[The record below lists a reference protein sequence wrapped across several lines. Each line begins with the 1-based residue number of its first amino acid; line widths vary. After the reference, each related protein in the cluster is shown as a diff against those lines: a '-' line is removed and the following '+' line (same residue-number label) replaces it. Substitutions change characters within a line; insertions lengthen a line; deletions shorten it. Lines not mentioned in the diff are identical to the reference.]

1 MCRRE
6 MSTRKTQVSFPRMAR
21 LLIVHHT
28 PSPPMR
34 ALLEAALAGTR
45 EPELAGVEVITRP
58 ALTTGAADVLA
69 ADGYLLATPA
79 NFGYMSGALKHA
91 FDTFYYPVLGE
102 TTGRPFGFWV
112 HGNDDTAG
120 AVRAISAITSGLG
133 WTPAAAPLSL
143 TGAPDRA
150 ALAAV
155 RDLASTVTVAL
166 LDAPS

>member
-1 MCRRE
+1 M
-6 MSTRKTQVSFPRMAR
+6 PR

-28 PSPPMR
+28 PSPPTR
-34 ALLEAALAGTR
+34 ALLEAALAGAR
-45 EPELAGVEVITRP
+45 EPELAQIEVVTRP

-102 TTGRPFGFWV
+102 TTGRPFGVWV

-120 AVRAISAITSGLG
+120 AIRAVTALTSGLG
-133 WTPAAAPLSL
+133 WILAAAPLSIS
-143 TGAPDRA
+143 GAPDKA
-150 ALAAV
+150 ALTAV
-155 RDLASTVTVAL
+155 QDLASTVAATL
-166 LDAPS
+166 LPR